1 METEPKLPVQRTVPG
16 VAQKGSGRGGQVGE
30 KVFSLLASEEMYPI
44 QKGDGQG
51 EFEVMG
57 SLGGVLPSLSWGTH
71 LGARMGWEEG
81 SPPRSLG
88 SLRKK
93 KTSNLLNWIFWAG
106 SFQTNPVPSL

>member
-1 METEPKLPVQRTVPG
+1 
-16 VAQKGSGRGGQVGE
+16 
-30 KVFSLLASEEMYPI
+30 MYPI

-51 EFEVMG
+51 EFELMG
-57 SLGGVLPSLSWGTH
+57 SLAGVLPSLSWGTH
-71 LGARMGWEEG
+71 PGARIGWEEGRRKGRKG

-93 KTSNLLNWIFWAG
+93 ETRNLLNWIFWAG